1 LVRLFFVGR
10 ILKISKATLLQINRT
25 SLKLEIMK
33 KVNLL
38 IFLLLPLFCLAQA
51 PLKLKGKI
59 ASETTPLEWADVSIS
74 NSDGKII
81 DGTTTKQ
88 DGTFEINIK
97 KGAYKIGVSL
107 LGFIDY
113 EKEIEIE
120 NDFDL
125 GIILLKENRTNLN
138 EVVIQAKKNTIV
150 QKTDRVVYNLE
161 NNVTTV
167 GGDALS
173 AINTAPGVVVQ
184 SNVITILGKGASRV
198 MIDGRMVELTAEELN
213 NFLKSISASDIKNIE
228 IISNPPAKYEAEG
241 TGGLINIIMK
251 KGARDS
257 WKNTTTASYDQN
269 KYGIYSLRNNFFFSK
284 NKFRFSASIN
294 GKTGYKNAYE
304 VSEVYFVEGLSTLKA
319 RTKVKDEN
327 ASGKLALDY
336 DFSEKTTVGF
346 QYLNNKNNPDFQSDI
361 RIDRYN
367 TKKQLQNYILNTSFA
382 DKGSSNQ
389 TYNVHLITK
398 LDSLDRKLSFDV
410 DYFDYNSKFDRKFV
424 ANNYE
429 ADMTFIAINQ
439 SGRNISNQDI
449 NNFSFKAD
457 MEHPLQALQLSYG
470 AKMSFTNSTSDVF
483 YFNTIT
489 GIPELDPQQSNRFK
503 YTENNQAV
511 YINGDKKINEKWN
524 FQLGLRLENTKTN
537 GFSQNLNQETENNYL
552 KLFPTFYASYKENE
566 NNNFSLNYGKR
577 INRPRFDLLNPF
589 RIYISSNSYSEG
601 NPFLKPSF
609 SDNFE
614 FSHSYKEIL
623 RTSVFLNVITDG
635 YGVLF
640 TSNPDTNT
648 LIVTRENYFKGV
660 NYGIGETYLANF
672 TDWWQSENSL
682 YFLGSKTDFTS
693 AINATPKNGLE
704 LDLST
709 NNTFSLGKTAKLQI
723 DFSYTPPYKAGLYE
737 IGYMSSLNI
746 GFKQDLFN
754 KSVQVAFLANDVFNT
769 SYLKDFVSVV
779 NGVKQVYTNN
789 ESNRFV
795 RLSVVYNFGNKK
807 INVKERDFGNQEEK
821 NRTGR

>member
-457 MEHPLQALQLSYG
+457 MEHPLQALKLSYG

-489 GIPELDPQQSNRFK
+489 GSPELDPQQSNRFK

>member
-59 ASETTPLEWADVSIS
+59 VSETTPLQWADVSIS
-74 NSDGKII
+74 NSQGKII

-97 KGAYKIGVSL
+97 KGFYKIGVSL
-107 LGFIDY
+107 LGFTDY
-113 EKEIEIE
+113 EKEIAIE

-125 GIILLKENRTNLN
+125 GTILLKENATNLN
-138 EVVIQAKKNTIV
+138 EIVIQAKRNTIE

-198 MIDGRMVELTAEELN
+198 MIDGRMIELTAEELN

-294 GKTGYKNAYE
+294 GKTGYKNVDE
-304 VSEVYFVEGLSTLKA
+304 VSEVYFVEGLSILKA

-346 QYLNNKNNPDFQSDI
+346 QYLNSKNNPDFQSDI

-367 TKKQLQNYILNTSFA
+367 KQKQLQNYILNTSFA
-382 DKGSSNQ
+382 DKESSNQ

-398 LDSLDRKLSFDV
+398 LDSLNRKLSFDV

-470 AKMSFTNSTSDVF
+470 AKMSFTNSKSDVF

-489 GIPELDPQQSNRFK
+489 GSPELDPQQSNRFK

-511 YINGDKKINEKWN
+511 YINGAKKINEKWN

-537 GFSQNLNQETENNYL
+537 GFSENLNQETVNNYL
-552 KLFPTFYASYKENE
+552 KLFPTFYASYNENE

-648 LIVTRENYFKGV
+648 LIVTRENYFKGL
-660 NYGIGETYLANF
+660 NYGIGETYSANF
-672 TDWWQSENSL
+672 MDWWQSENSL
-682 YFLGSKTDFTS
+682 YLLGSKTNFTN
-693 AINATPKNGLE
+693 AINATPTNGLE
-704 LDLST
+704 IDLST
-709 NNTFSLGKTAKLQI
+709 NNTFSLSKTAKLQI
-723 DFSYTPPYKAGLYE
+723 DFSYTPPYKQGLYAV
-737 IGYMSSLNI
+737 GYMSSLNI

-807 INVKERDFGNQEEK
+807 INVKDRDFGNQEEK